1 MMPGVLELQLGASA
15 LRPVE
20 ESAAQC
26 GGVPK
31 GGKAHA
37 GVLTLEQLLAAT
49 ATLKPTQRG
58 GRGQGDAEP
67 LTSPSH
73 AARAEVANARGRL
86 RKTSSDTVAAKAPV
100 PAPKTDKENR
110 SPRLAWA
117 GTLRLSE
124 VATLSAKPVT
134 LMPSACNSMHR
145 YASRLAVLGSSRR
158 RSGSRRLS
166 PRLGRSSPPAGGG
179 RGSAST
185 SQGVGEGGGEG
196 AVSSSTGPRGTQPDQ
211 GGGDAHNGAADSAA
225 SCRPQLPSVA
235 CGAPRGAESC
245 SQLKAPSWAR
255 HSSPPNLLR
264 LVFRALGCARHSGRA
279 VQPLRAEWG
288 GCGVAVSPG

>member
-15 LRPVE
+15 LRPVD
-20 ESAAQC
+20 SAAQG

-58 GRGQGDAEP
+58 GRGQSDAEP
-67 LTSPSH
+67 STSPSH
-73 AARAEVANARGRL
+73 AARAEVAQARERL
-86 RKTSSDTVAAKAPV
+86 RKTSCNAVAAKASV
-100 PAPKTDKENR
+100 PDPKIDKENR
-110 SPRLAWA
+110 SPRLSWA

-124 VATLSAKPVT
+124 VATLSASLVT

-158 RSGSRRLS
+158 RNGSHRLS
-166 PRLGRSSPPAGGG
+166 PRRLGRPSPPKGGG
-179 RGSAST
+179 RGSASA
-185 SQGVGEGGGEG
+185 SQGAGEGGGEG
-196 AVSSSTGPRGTQPDQ
+196 AVSSSTGPRGTQPGR

-225 SCRPQLPSVA
+225 DCRPQLPSVA

-245 SQLKAPSWAR
+245 SSLKAPSWAR

-264 LVFRALGCARHSGRA
+264 LVFQALGCARHSTRA
-279 VQPLRAEWG
+279 AQPLRAE
-288 GCGVAVSPG
+288 